1 MIFDDYYRD
10 LPIMEDIT
18 ILPDIT
24 GAALDSRV
32 GILDNIFLSTIFIV
46 VKVKVIPPIRKITD
60 KPEAKSK
67 SKPEL
72 NQKRKKRIWPLGL
85 SLSTQVWC

>member
-1 MIFDDYYRD
+1 MSHWLIGALELIFDDYYRD

-46 VKVKVIPPIRKITD
+46 VRKMQ
-60 KPEAKSK
+60 EYENS
-67 SKPEL
+67 E
-72 NQKRKKRIWPLGL
+72 
-85 SLSTQVWC
+85 